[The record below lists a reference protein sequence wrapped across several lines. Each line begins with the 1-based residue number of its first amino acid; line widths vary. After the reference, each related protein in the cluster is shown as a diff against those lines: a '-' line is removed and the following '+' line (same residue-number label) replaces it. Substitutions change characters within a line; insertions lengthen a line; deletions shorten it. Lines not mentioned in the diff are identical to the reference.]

1 VLESGGG
8 SSAWEE
14 SGISMS
20 GPGAQ
25 RGGRKRNCNP
35 ARDVQLKIFEGEVTN
50 VRDKYF
56 GSHELHQ
63 RAEVTKTSSDRTFG
77 LVFAVFS
84 ALLGALSF
92 LHGTARWPIWFSFA
106 AVMLILALAAPK
118 TLAPFN
124 WAWTKLGLLL
134 HAFISPVV
142 LAILFYVCIAPI
154 GFLMRLSG
162 TDPLRRYY
170 DADAESY
177 WIARDPPGP
186 QRETFRN
193 QF

>member
-1 VLESGGG
+1 LQSGLRCAGY
-8 SSAWEE
+8 
-14 SGISMS
+14 IL
-20 GPGAQ
+20 
-25 RGGRKRNCNP
+25 RR
-35 ARDVQLKIFEGEVTN
+35 EVTN

-63 RAEVTKTSSDRTFG
+63 RAEVTEASSDRSFG
-77 LVFAVFS
+77 LVFAVIS

-106 AVMLILALAAPK
+106 AMMLTLALAAPK

-124 WAWTKLGLLL
+124 WAWTRLGLLL

-142 LAILFYVCIAPI
+142 LAILFYVCIAQI

-170 DADAESY
+170 NADAESY
-177 WIARDPPGP
+177 WIARVPPGP

>member
-1 VLESGGG
+1 
-8 SSAWEE
+8 
-14 SGISMS
+14 
-20 GPGAQ
+20 
-25 RGGRKRNCNP
+25 
-35 ARDVQLKIFEGEVTN
+35 

-56 GSHELHQ
+56 GSHELQQ
-63 RAEVTKTSSDRTFG
+63 RAEVAKTSSDRSFG
-77 LVFAVFS
+77 LVFAAFS
-84 ALLGALSF
+84 ALLGGLSF
-92 LHGTARWPIWFSFA
+92 WHGTGRWPIWFGLA
-106 AVMLILALAAPK
+106 VVMLIFALVAPK

-134 HAFISPVV
+134 HAIISPLV
-142 LAILFYVCIAPI
+142 LAVLFYVCIAPI

-162 TDPLRRYY
+162 TDPLRRHY

-177 WIARDPPGP
+177 WIPRDPPGP

>member
-1 VLESGGG
+1 MG
-8 SSAWEE
+8 
-14 SGISMS
+14 
-20 GPGAQ
+20 
-25 RGGRKRNCNP
+25 
-35 ARDVQLKIFEGEVTN
+35 
-50 VRDKYF
+50 DKYF
-56 GSHELHQ
+56 GSHELQQ
-63 RAEVTKTSSDRTFG
+63 RAEVTKTSSNRSFG
-77 LVFAVFS
+77 LVFAAFS
-84 ALLGALSF
+84 ALLGALS
-92 LHGTARWPIWFSFA
+92 LLYGTGRWPIWFGLA
-106 AVMLILALAAPK
+106 AVMLILALSAPK

-134 HAFISPVV
+134 HAIVSPFV
-142 LAILFYVCIAPI
+142 LAILFYVCIVPI

-162 TDPLRRYY
+162 TDPLHRHY

>member
-1 VLESGGG
+1 
-8 SSAWEE
+8 
-14 SGISMS
+14 M
-20 GPGAQ
+20 
-25 RGGRKRNCNP
+25 
-35 ARDVQLKIFEGEVTN
+35 
-50 VRDKYF
+50 RDKYF
-56 GSHELHQ
+56 GSHEFRQ
-63 RAEVTKTSSDRTFG
+63 RAEVTKPSSDRSFG
-77 LVFAVFS
+77 LVFAAFS
-84 ALLGALSF
+84 ALLGALS
-92 LHGTARWPIWFSFA
+92 LWHGTGRWPTWFGLA
-106 AVMLILALAAPK
+106 VVMLIVALAAPK

-124 WAWTKLGLLL
+124 WAWTKLGLVL
-134 HAFISPVV
+134 HAIVSPVV

-162 TDPLRRYY
+162 TDPLRRHY

>member
-1 VLESGGG
+1 
-8 SSAWEE
+8 
-14 SGISMS
+14 M
-20 GPGAQ
+20 
-25 RGGRKRNCNP
+25 
-35 ARDVQLKIFEGEVTN
+35 
-50 VRDKYF
+50 RDKYF
-56 GSHELHQ
+56 GSHELQQ
-63 RAEVTKTSSDRTFG
+63 RAEVTKTSSDRGFG

-84 ALLGALSF
+84 ALLGALGF
-92 LHGTARWPIWFSFA
+92 WHGTGHWPIWFA
-106 AVMLILALAAPK
+106 LAVVMLIVALAAPK

-134 HAFISPVV
+134 HTIISPVV
-142 LAILFYVCIAPI
+142 LAILFYLCIAPF

-162 TDPLRRYY
+162 TDPLRRHY

-186 QRETFRN
+186 QPETFRN